1 MYGFSNATLSWMQSL
16 PSLELTRVLSLM
28 PKDKAAAAIC
38 QLKQTNQETTEHGK
52 DIARKREKRSEA
64 ARVIIP
70 DPADIAR
77 REACLKDPERF
88 LRTYFSKIFYNP
100 FAKHHLAMINAI
112 WERAWSGGDKA
123 VAAPRGDGKSQ
134 VLIGMTACVMLATPI
149 RFPVAI
155 GNTMKQG
162 RKLFKQV
169 KQKFENKAKF
179 PEFHGDFPEVT
190 ACVDALEGA
199 PQRAAKQHV
208 NGVSTGIVWSQ
219 ELIVFPHVVVPWGDN
234 DWGGKRLVFFGL
246 DSAIRGEGDEED
258 RPDMA
263 LIDDPETREVA
274 FSPTNKHQD
283 VEDMIDGDVAGLSG
297 PNKKMIRVVLT
308 TIQNCNCYSYRVTDR
323 SVKPAFAGDRYAL
336 LEVWPTN
343 RDLWDEYI
351 AIRQREQSD
360 GKKDGPTATQFYRDN
375 FDAMNEGA
383 VLANPY
389 RFVPDINAD
398 GDPVEID
405 ALQAFFNRV
414 ADWTLP
420 RVLAELQQDPEKTDQ
435 IETSKLTAGTVAS
448 RISGFKQF
456 ELPKV
461 EPLRIVTGIDLGK
474 YFSHWVKGCVHGN
487 GVCNIIDYGV
497 METHGL
503 KTTSDN
509 AAVELALLKSLESWR
524 SDITAENPPE
534 FCLVDSGDFTQAA
547 YEFIR
552 RYGSPFAAS
561 KGWTGRVSF
570 DGDNTQTRL
579 FFEHC
584 RADKQEQQG
593 LWLYNVDSEYW
604 KYQVQ
609 QRFLT
614 STFDD
619 QQQFN
624 SGSLSLFADPDNK
637 KRHLSYSHHIVAEER
652 QEQFV
657 PGKGIVKKWVKTNP
671 NNHWLDATAL
681 MLCAAGVL
689 GLRVVPQQQSISQQQ
704 PVQQRRQLPKITT
717 PDGRAFLIS
726 QR

>member
-1 MYGFSNATLSWMQSL
+1 M
-16 PSLELTRVLSLM
+16 M
-28 PKDKAAAAIC
+28 PKERAASAIFH
-38 QLKQTNQETTEHGK
+38 LKQSNQSRTEHDK
-52 DIARKREKRSEA
+52 DIERKREKRSEA

-70 DPADIAR
+70 EPASLSR
-77 REACLKDPERF
+77 REACLKDPEKF
-88 LRTYFSKIFYNP
+88 LRTYFHKIFYNP
-100 FAKHHLAMINAI
+100 FAKHHIAMIDAI

-134 VLIGMTACVMLATPI
+134 VTIGMTACVMLATPI

-155 GNTMKQG
+155 GNTMKKG

-169 KQKFENKAKF
+169 KQKFENRAKF
-179 PEFHGDFPEVT
+179 PEFHGDFPEIT
-190 ACVDALEGA
+190 ACVAALEGA

-219 ELIVFPHVVVPWGDN
+219 ELIVFPHVHGMPWGEN

-308 TIQNCNCYSYRVTDR
+308 TIQNCRCYSYRVTDR

-336 LEVWPTN
+336 LSTWPTH
-343 RDLWDEYI
+343 RDMWDEYI
-351 AIRQREQSD
+351 AIRQKDQFE

-375 FDAMNEGA
+375 FEVMNDGA
-383 VLANPY
+383 VLANPH
-389 RFVPDINAD
+389 RFVSDINAD
-398 GDPVEID
+398 GDPVELD

-414 ADWTLP
+414 ADWGLP

-435 IETSKLTAGTVAS
+435 VETSKLTAGMVAS
-448 RISGFKQF
+448 RISGFHQF

-461 EPLRIVTGIDLGK
+461 ESRRIVAGIDLGK

-487 GVCNIIDYGV
+487 GTCNIVDYGV

-503 KTTSDN
+503 LATTDN
-509 AAVELALLKSLESWR
+509 SAVEIAILKSLESWR

-534 FCLVDSGDFTQAA
+534 FCLVDSGDFTNAA

-552 RYGSPFAAS
+552 RYGSPFAVS
-561 KGWTGRVSF
+561 KGQTSRVSF
-570 DGDNTQTRL
+570 DGENSTTRL

-584 RADKQEQQG
+584 RADIQEQQG
-593 LWLYNVDSEYW
+593 LWLYNVDSEHW

-614 STFDD
+614 NTFDD

-624 SGSLSLFADPDNK
+624 AGSLSLFADPDNK
-637 KRHLSYSHHIVAEER
+637 KRHLSFSHHIVAEER
-652 QEQFV
+652 QEQFI
-657 PGKGIVKKWVKTNP
+657 PGKGIVKKWVKINP
-671 NNHWLDATAL
+671 NNHWLDATSL

-689 GLRVVPQQQSISQQQ
+689 GLRVVPQQQLTSQPQQ
-704 PVQQRRQLPKITT
+704 IQRRQSTPRMTT
-717 PDGRAFLIS
+717 PDGRAFLAS